1 MKNGKIIKT
10 RVSNPKPLTRKPF
23 TRDKCPWL
31 EKAIFFYK
39 VEDDDN
45 SDSGDDAVIHVKI
58 DKASTDTKQ
67 KINNLTFP
75 AIKYFDHQGPK
86 IVCVI
91 CRIMV
96 RLFEHL
102 GMTTWKGIDQR
113 WMFVEEFYN
122 GTALIKFS
130 NVVLSCKEIAR
141 DEAGYQWGRGEQYD
155 VCS

>member
-1 MKNGKIIKT
+1 MEQ
-10 RVSNPKPLTRKPF
+10 VLTGKPF
-23 TRDKCPWL
+23 TGDKYTWP
-31 EKAIFFYK
+31 ESAICFYD
-39 VEDDDN
+39 VEDYDK
-45 SDSGDDAVIHVKI
+45 SDSVDDAVINVKMY
-58 DKASTDTKQ
+58 KASTDNKQ
-67 KINNLTFP
+67 NINILTFP
-75 AIKYFDHQGPK
+75 VIKYFDHQGPK

-102 GMTTWKGIDQR
+102 GITTWKGIDQR

-130 NVVLSCKEIAR
+130 NVVLSCKEIER